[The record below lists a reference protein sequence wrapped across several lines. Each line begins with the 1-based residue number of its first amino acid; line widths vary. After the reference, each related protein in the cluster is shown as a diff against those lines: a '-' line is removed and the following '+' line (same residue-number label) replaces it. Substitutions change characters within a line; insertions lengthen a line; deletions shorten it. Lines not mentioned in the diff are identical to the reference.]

1 MIKPT
6 FWQRCDSAARALSPF
21 AITFL
26 LVLFMAVPQRS
37 PTVAPVMPA
46 LTMAAVYYWTV
57 FRPDLM
63 PLGAIFLIGLFE
75 DLLLAAP
82 LGLGTMTLL
91 LVYLIVASQRRFFA
105 VASFVMLWLAFSL
118 IAAVVLL
125 ANWLLA
131 SLLLDGFMPI
141 GPVILKYFTTIA
153 VYPCLAWLFG
163 RAQQAFLR

>member
-1 MIKPT
+1 MMKST
-6 FWQRCDSAARALSPF
+6 FWQRCDGLARAVSPF

-26 LVLFMAVPQRS
+26 LVLFMVVPQRS
-37 PTVAPVMPA
+37 ATLAPVMPA

-91 LVYLIVASQRRFFA
+91 LIYLVVATQRRFFA
-105 VASFVMLWLAFSL
+105 VANFLLLWVSFALISAPVMLL
-118 IAAVVLL
+118 
-125 ANWLLA
+125 NWLLA
-131 SLLLDGFMPI
+131 SLLLENVLPL
-141 GPVILKYFTTIA
+141 GPVVLKYFTTIA
-153 VYPCLAWLFG
+153 IYPFLAWLFG